1 MTPCSVASGAWG
13 RGLRTPSVPSN
24 QAEVSVF
31 SGLFRPSPCLQAAL
45 YLNPQ
50 TESKLY
56 EVHAEEVHHLPG
68 LAWLML
74 TAPHSKIF
82 CQPNL
87 NPLGF
92 IHDPFLLAPLSWAKP
107 AGEFPTR
114 FRHQDARLNREGREA
129 QHRVPLQ
136 FTAHPRT
143 PGPKAG
149 AGSAPRDP
157 VHQGDLWAPSQETA
171 GIKSSHRQ
179 AEAGWDRKR
188 RPAGAQGSSGV
199 WGWGGEGRQGAET
212 QTLQMWVGHRMGT

>member
-1 MTPCSVASGAWG
+1 MTPCSVASGTWSQ
-13 RGLRTPSVPSN
+13 GLRTPSVPSN

-31 SGLFRPSPCLQAAL
+31 SGSSSPSPCLQAAL

-56 EVHAEEVHHLPG
+56 EVHAEEVHHLPS
-68 LAWLML
+68 LAWPML

-92 IHDPFLLAPLSWAKP
+92 IHDPCLLAPPSWARP
-107 AGEFPTR
+107 AGELPTR
-114 FRHQDARLNREGREA
+114 FQHQDARLNREGREA
-129 QHRVPLQ
+129 RHRVPLQ

-143 PGPKAG
+143 PVPKAG

-157 VHQGDLWAPSQETA
+157 VHQGDLWAPSLGGCARRQQETA
-171 GIKSSHRQ
+171 GIESSHRQ
-179 AEAGWDRKR
+179 AEAGWDGER

-199 WGWGGEGRQGAET
+199 WGWGE
-212 QTLQMWVGHRMGT
+212 